1 MNKSIVEELKPIVD
15 ILVEEKLLEMLDD
28 PDKDLK
34 LRPEIEARLKKS
46 LGSSQKNISVEK
58 VAAKLGLHL

>member
-28 PDKDLK
+28 PDRNLE

-46 LGSSQKNISVEK
+46 LGSSQNNISLEK